1 MKLRPARPVSRPST
15 GVPASPGLRAWAWL
29 GAGLLAALPA
39 LAQNRNVPADAPP
52 PASAPASSPE
62 EAAAQPEPVNNSL
75 LDAPMFYQ
83 LLIGEMEAQ
92 AGRGGNAFEVILD
105 AARRS
110 KDSVLFQRAI
120 EIAVQGRSGDRAL
133 VAVEAWRATL
143 PGSTE
148 AVRTQVQLLV
158 ALERLDEL
166 AEPLKLLVEQV
177 PPEER
182 SAVIAG
188 VPRFLGGAHD
198 KAAVLGLSETAL
210 APFVNAEGTRTAS
223 RTALGRL
230 ALAADQ
236 SEKALGLMRR
246 ANEDDPSAPG
256 PILLALDLMASQ
268 PPAEA
273 VVRAYLARPDALAAL
288 RLAYVQALDQR
299 QRIGEAVDQLKLALA
314 QQPETSQAWLT
325 LGAYLVELGEPKEA
339 IKALIRF
346 LDSADVKRDAAE
358 RAANAGQQAATTPAV
373 GDDDEDHEDRAQRR
387 IDYAYLLLA
396 QANEQLRQYPEALGW
411 LDKVDPDR
419 SDLALVSRRAS
430 LMVHQGQLDAARKL
444 VREAPVRGT
453 LEPRTRVLAE
463 SQLLQ
468 EGNRWQASYDLLLGA
483 VRAAPEDSVLIYE
496 LAMTAEHLKRYDDME
511 ALLRRV
517 ITIKPDDAHAYNA
530 LGYSLAERN
539 VRLDEAQTL
548 VDKAASLAP
557 DDPFIT
563 DSLGWV
569 AFRRGDTASALRL
582 LRQAY
587 NARPHVEVAAHL
599 GEVLWAAGQRDEA
612 TRVWR
617 EGRSRNGSD
626 NEVLRDTLQ
635 RLKASL

>member
-1 MKLRPARPVSRPST
+1 
-15 GVPASPGLRAWAWL
+15 
-29 GAGLLAALPA
+29 
-39 LAQNRNVPADAPP
+39 
-52 PASAPASSPE
+52 
-62 EAAAQPEPVNNSL
+62 
-75 LDAPMFYQ
+75 
-83 LLIGEMEAQ
+83 
-92 AGRGGNAFEVILD
+92 
-105 AARRS
+105 
-110 KDSVLFQRAI
+110 
-120 EIAVQGRSGDRAL
+120 
-133 VAVEAWRATL
+133 
-143 PGSTE
+143 
-148 AVRTQVQLLV
+148 
-158 ALERLDEL
+158 
-166 AEPLKLLVEQV
+166 
-177 PPEER
+177 
-182 SAVIAG
+182 VIAG

-198 KAAVLGLSETAL
+198 KVAVLGLSETAL

-346 LDSADVKRDAAE
+346 LDSGEVKRDVAE
-358 RAANAGQQAATTPAV
+358 RATSAGQQAAAAPTA

-430 LMVHQGQLDAARKL
+430 LMAHQGQLDAARKL

-463 SQLLQ
+463 AQLLQ
-468 EGNRWQASYDLLLGA
+468 EGNRWQASHDLLLAA
-483 VRAAPEDSVLIYE
+483 VRAAPDDSVLIYE
-496 LAMTAEHLKRYDDME
+496 LAMTSEHLKRYDDME

-548 VDKAASLAP
+548 VEKAASLAP

-569 AFRRGDTASALRL
+569 AFRRGDTAGALRL

-599 GEVLWAAGQRDEA
+599 GEVLWAAGQREEA